1 MPPSAWW
8 RALYGSIAGAGMW
21 RIGVDLGGTKI
32 EALALSPDGEERA
45 RIRVPTPRG
54 DYDAT
59 LDAIV
64 SLASACRDGLADQDI
79 AGIGIGI
86 PGSLSPKTGWC
97 AMRTPPGS
105 TAARCSAIF
114 RRASHGPWQ
123 SRTTP
128 IASRFRRRR
137 TGPAQGCGTVFGV
150 ILGTGVGGG
159 LVAHGKP
166 LLGHNAVAGEW
177 GHNPL
182 PWPDADEWPGLPC
195 YCGKRGCIE
204 TFLSGPALE
213 RQYQALSGQ
222 AAEAQLMAERAKA
235 GEAAAQSALATY
247 AKRLAK
253 SLATVI
259 NIADPDAIVLG
270 GGVSNIGAIRDMTI
284 LELPA
289 LGVLRLFRYA
299 ALGQQMGR
307 LRRGQGGRSPD
318 NRPGNPA

>member
-1 MPPSAWW
+1 
-8 RALYGSIAGAGMW
+8 MW

-32 EALALSPDGEERA
+32 EALALSPEGEERA
-45 RIRVPTPRG
+45 RIRVLTPRG

-64 SLASACRDGLADQDI
+64 SLAGTCRDGLADQDI

-86 PGSLSPKTGWC
+86 PGSLSPKTGLVRNANSTWLNGRPLLHDLQARFPWPVAIENDANCFALSEAADGAARGC
-97 AMRTPPGS
+97 AM
-105 TAARCSAIF
+105 
-114 RRASHGPWQ
+114 
-123 SRTTP
+123 
-128 IASRFRRRR
+128 
-137 TGPAQGCGTVFGV
+137 VFGV

-159 LVAHGKP
+159 IVHNGKP

-182 PWPDADEWPGLPC
+182 PWPDADEWPGPPC

-222 AAEAQLMAERAKA
+222 AAPAQLIAERAKA
-235 GEAAAQSALATY
+235 GEGAALSALATY

-259 NIADPDAIVLG
+259 NIADPDVIVLG
-270 GGVSNIGAIRDMTI
+270 GGVSNIGVIRDMTI

-289 LGVLRLFRYA
+289 RVFSDCFDTPLMLNKWGDSGGVRGAARLIVPR
-299 ALGQQMGR
+299 
-307 LRRGQGGRSPD
+307 
-318 NRPGNPA
+318 

>member
-1 MPPSAWW
+1 
-8 RALYGSIAGAGMW
+8 MW

-32 EALALSPDGEERA
+32 EALALSPDGRERV
-45 RIRVPTPRG
+45 RVRVPTPRG
-54 DYDAT
+54 DYDGT

-64 SLASACRDGLADQDI
+64 SLASTCREGLADSDI

-86 PGSLSPKTGWC
+86 PGSFSPKTGLVRN
-97 AMRTPPGS
+97 ANS
-105 TAARCSAIF
+105 TWLNGRPLLRDLEARFAWPVAIENDANCFALSEAADGA
-114 RRASHGPWQ
+114 
-123 SRTTP
+123 
-128 IASRFRRRR
+128 
-137 TGPAQGCGTVFGV
+137 AQGCGTVFGV

-159 LVAHGKP
+159 IVVDGKP

-182 PWPDADEWPGLPC
+182 PWPEADELPGPLC

-213 RQYQALSGQ
+213 RQYQTLSGQ
-222 AAEAQLMAERAKA
+222 AAPARAIAERAQA
-235 GEAAAQSALATY
+235 GEAVAQSVLAVY

-270 GGVSNIGAIRDMTI
+270 GGVSNIDAIREMAVS
-284 LELPA
+284 ELPGWVFSDCFDTP
-289 LGVLRLFRYA
+289 LVVNKWGDLSGVRGAARLIVPR
-299 ALGQQMGR
+299 
-307 LRRGQGGRSPD
+307 
-318 NRPGNPA
+318 